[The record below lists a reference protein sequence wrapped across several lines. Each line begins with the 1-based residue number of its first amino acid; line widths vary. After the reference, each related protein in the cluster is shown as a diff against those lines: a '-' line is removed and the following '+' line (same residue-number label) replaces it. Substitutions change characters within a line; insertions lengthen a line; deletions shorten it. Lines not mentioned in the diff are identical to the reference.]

1 MKKILILLLFVFASQ
16 LSYSQSLPPS
26 SLQDSE
32 LTGTQADLRI
42 ADWQARVDV
51 LKAKYEKATGNRDA
65 LKKELEEA
73 VQNLKDCKKALNSY
87 LGATDADYDAFRQKL
102 GVIKG
107 KVRAMQRLSND
118 DLADRRAEVE
128 ALDASLNELRKEKL
142 SLLPEFYNDILV
154 IAKDIKGLYRE
165 KKITTYTVGTWAEN
179 RDCLWNI
186 AGRTEI
192 YNDAFLWPKIWQE
205 NTDVIRNPDIIQP
218 GWVLKLPKKGPKN
231 ASELKAERKY
241 WRAKRDAQQATTGSN
256 EVESE

>member
-1 MKKILILLLFVFASQ
+1 MKKLLIMLFVLSTQ
-16 LSYSQSLPPS
+16 LVFSQSLPPES
-26 SLQDSE
+26 IPDYELKGSE
-32 LTGTQADLRI
+32 AELRI
-42 ADWQARVDV
+42 ADWQARVDE
-51 LKAKYEKATGNRDA
+51 LKAKYEKATTDRDA
-65 LKKELEEA
+65 LKKELEDA
-73 VQNLKDCKKALNSY
+73 IQNLKDCQKALNSF
-87 LGATDADYDAFRQKL
+87 LGATDADYENFRQRL

-118 DLADRRAEVE
+118 ELADRRDDVV
-128 ALDASLNELRKEKL
+128 ALEASLNELRKEKL
-142 SLLPEFYNDILV
+142 SLLPEFYNDIISL
-154 IAKDIKGLYRE
+154 AKDIKGLYRE

-241 WRAKRDAQQATTGSN
+241 WRAKREAEQATTGSN
-256 EVESE
+256 EVE